1 MKLLLLSEDAIRLE
15 VDPGPIHVES
25 VEPDMQ
31 FSAFHMF
38 AGSLAY
44 CTFSVLYTWASQ
56 SQQPTDDL
64 VLDVHWAFS
73 DDAPRRCSA
82 PRWRLSGR
90 RREARRRRSGL
101 FLVRRFRLF
110 ALAVASLLSF
120 GQAGSPLR
128 SDAAELVGAGGGDRR
143 V

>member
-1 MKLLLLSEDAIRLE
+1 VKLLLLSEDAIRLE

-31 FSAFHMF
+31 FSAFHML

-44 CTFSVLYTWASQ
+44 CTFSVMYTWASQ

-73 DDAPRRCSA
+73 DDAPRRIKEIHMTF
-82 PRWRLSGR
+82 RWP
-90 RREARRRRSGL
+90 
-101 FLVRRFRLF
+101 
-110 ALAVASLLSF
+110 SLPE
-120 GQAGSPLR
+120 QKR
-128 SDAAELVGAGGGDRR
+128 DAATR
-143 V
+143 VADFCPIHETLRISPVVTTAHG